1 MSMEKTVYITEKER
15 EMCYKVIGAFAE
27 LYEMEDEDILVV
39 NKDAGVPIHPSQ
51 GHFDHTLANA
61 VAWYYQS
68 KGQTLVYRAINR
80 LDRDTTGLLVI
91 AKHLLAGCILS
102 DQMLNRQI
110 HRQYRAIVCGKTEKE
125 GIIDAPIGRAEDSTV
140 LRRIDFEHG
149 ETARTRYR
157 LLSYDEEKDLS
168 YISLKLDTGRT
179 HQIRVHMS
187 YIGHPLPGDFL
198 YNPDYRYISRQP
210 LHSYGLKFIHPLT
223 GEPLSFTAHLPADMA
238 ALVKEPELTSRP
250 FNFFILF
257 FEHSI
262 CPHFSAF
269 PISTR
274 SRSRLLQG
282 TCPHSRSVLPCIRLP
297 GEQQDLSQ
305 DSSVCRKCRPC
316 DQRRI

>member
-1 MSMEKTVYITEKER
+1 MIKKTLQYEITEKDQGKTVEQFLR
-15 EMCYKVIGAFAE
+15 SKGYSHRLVVKLRNSPTGLTIGGE
-27 LYEMEDEDILVV
+27 LAYTIHRLQTGEVLTATLEEENSQNIVPAKLPLNIVYEDEDILVV

-91 AKHLLAGCILS
+91 AKHLLAGCIVS
-102 DQMLNRQI
+102 DQMLHRQI

-125 GIIDAPIGRAEDSTV
+125 GIIDAPIGRAEDSPV

-149 ETARTRYR
+149 ETARTHYK

-179 HQIRVHMS
+179 HQIRVHMG

-210 LHSYGLKFIHPLT
+210 LHSYGLEFIHPLT
-223 GEPLSFTAHLPADMA
+223 GEPLSFTTPLPKDMA
-238 ALVKEPELTSRP
+238 ALVKES
-250 FNFFILF
+250 
-257 FEHSI
+257 
-262 CPHFSAF
+262 
-269 PISTR
+269 
-274 SRSRLLQG
+274 
-282 TCPHSRSVLPCIRLP
+282 
-297 GEQQDLSQ
+297 
-305 DSSVCRKCRPC
+305 
-316 DQRRI
+316 

>member
-1 MSMEKTVYITEKER
+1 MEKTVYITEKER

-179 HQIRVHMS
+179 HQIRVHMAS
-187 YIGHPLPGDFL
+187 TGHPLLGDTL
-198 YNPDYRYISRQP
+198 YHSDDKIS
-210 LHSYGLKFIHPLT
+210 SCA
-223 GEPLSFTAHLPADMA
+223 SFSRA
-238 ALVKEPELTSRP
+238 ALHAWKVSFQHPFRDEMLLLEAPLPFDFRELVS
-250 FNFFILF
+250 LSGSDLL
-257 FEHSI
+257 SI
-262 CPHFSAF
+262 
-269 PISTR
+269 
-274 SRSRLLQG
+274 
-282 TCPHSRSVLPCIRLP
+282 
-297 GEQQDLSQ
+297 
-305 DSSVCRKCRPC
+305 
-316 DQRRI
+316 

>member
-1 MSMEKTVYITEKER
+1 MIKKTLQYKITEKDQGKTVEQFLR
-15 EMCYKVIGAFAE
+15 SKGYSHRLVVKLRNSPTGLTIGGELAFTIHRLQAGEILIATLEEENSQNIVPVE
-27 LYEMEDEDILVV
+27 LPLNIVYEDEDILVV

-61 VAWYYQS
+61 VA
-68 KGQTLVYRAINR
+68 
-80 LDRDTTGLLVI
+80 GLLVI

-187 YIGHPLPGDFL
+187 YIGHPLPGAFL

-210 LHSYGLKFIHPLT
+210 LHSYGLEFIHPLT

-238 ALVKEPELTSRP
+238 ALVKEPELTSTEGLWDND
-250 FNFFILF
+250 F
-257 FEHSI
+257 
-262 CPHFSAF
+262 
-269 PISTR
+269 
-274 SRSRLLQG
+274 
-282 TCPHSRSVLPCIRLP
+282 
-297 GEQQDLSQ
+297 
-305 DSSVCRKCRPC
+305 
-316 DQRRI
+316 

>member
-1 MSMEKTVYITEKER
+1 MIKKTLQYKITEKDQGKTVEQFLR
-15 EMCYKVIGAFAE
+15 SKGYSHRLVVKLRNSPTGLTIGGELAFTIHRLQAGEILIATLEEENSQNIVPVE
-27 LYEMEDEDILVV
+27 LPLNIVYEDEDILVV
-39 NKDAGVPIHPSQ
+39 NKDVGVPIHPSQ

-168 YISLKLDTGRT
+168 YISLKLDTG
-179 HQIRVHMS
+179 
-187 YIGHPLPGDFL
+187 GP
-198 YNPDYRYISRQP
+198 
-210 LHSYGLKFIHPLT
+210 
-223 GEPLSFTAHLPADMA
+223 
-238 ALVKEPELTSRP
+238 
-250 FNFFILF
+250 
-257 FEHSI
+257 
-262 CPHFSAF
+262 
-269 PISTR
+269 TR
-274 SRSRLLQG
+274 SVS
-282 TCPHSRSVLPCIRLP
+282 I
-297 GEQQDLSQ
+297 
-305 DSSVCRKCRPC
+305 
-316 DQRRI
+316 

>member
-1 MSMEKTVYITEKER
+1 MIKKTLQYKITEKDQGKTVEQFLR
-15 EMCYKVIGAFAE
+15 SKGYSHRLVVKLRNSPTGLTIGGELAFTIHRLQAGEILIATLEEENSQNIVPVE
-27 LYEMEDEDILVV
+27 LPLNIVYEDEDILVV

-210 LHSYGLKFIHPLT
+210 LHSYGLEFIHPLT

-238 ALVKEPELTSRP
+238 ALVKEPELTSTEGLWD
-250 FNFFILF
+250 N
-257 FEHSI
+257 
-262 CPHFSAF
+262 
-269 PISTR
+269 
-274 SRSRLLQG
+274 
-282 TCPHSRSVLPCIRLP
+282 
-297 GEQQDLSQ
+297 DL
-305 DSSVCRKCRPC
+305 
-316 DQRRI
+316 

>member
-1 MSMEKTVYITEKER
+1 MNRTITYHISKSDSGLRIEQFLRRQGYSRQNLTELKKMHESILVNGVWLHLNEHLHTDDTLTIRIQENECSEKIPPTELPLNII
-15 EMCYKVIGAFAE
+15 Y
-27 LYEMEDEDILVV
+27 EDEDILVV

-210 LHSYGLKFIHPLT
+210 LHSYGLEFIHPLT

-238 ALVKEPELTSRP
+238 ALVKEPELTSTEGLWDND
-250 FNFFILF
+250 F
-257 FEHSI
+257 
-262 CPHFSAF
+262 
-269 PISTR
+269 
-274 SRSRLLQG
+274 
-282 TCPHSRSVLPCIRLP
+282 
-297 GEQQDLSQ
+297 
-305 DSSVCRKCRPC
+305 
-316 DQRRI
+316 